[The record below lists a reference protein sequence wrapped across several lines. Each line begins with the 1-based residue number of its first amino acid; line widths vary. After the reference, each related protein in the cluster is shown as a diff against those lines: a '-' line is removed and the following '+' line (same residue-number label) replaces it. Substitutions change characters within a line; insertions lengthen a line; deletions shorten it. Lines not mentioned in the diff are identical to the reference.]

1 MNITVWSG
9 RGSLSERAPFG
20 FFVRLRPWLG
30 ILPFAM
36 FVGAFLLWP
45 TFSVFRSAMQ
55 PVEGSAKPAML
66 EAISGQY
73 LSSILF
79 SMRMSAITA
88 ILGMVIG
95 TLVAIAVVSLD
106 RMRGLRNLMVGYSAV
121 AANLGGIPL
130 AFAFVAS
137 LGMQG
142 LYTKM
147 LSVIGIDLTDMG
159 FKISDFSGIVIV
171 YLYFQIPLMTL
182 VMLPAVDG
190 LKSTLRE
197 AAANLGASS
206 RQYWKS
212 VGIPLLTP
220 SLLGGF
226 LLLFANAFSA
236 YATAYALSSRGS
248 RLVSVQIRFYL
259 QGNTITGKS
268 NLGYALAAWMIIVMI
283 IAMSGYL
290 GLRRVSERWRR

>member
-9 RGSLSERAPFG
+9 RGSLSERAPLGVFA
-20 FFVRLRPWLG
+20 RLRPWLG
-30 ILPFAM
+30 VMPFTI

-45 TFSVFRSAMQ
+45 SFSVFRSALQ
-55 PVEGSAKPAML
+55 PVEGSTKPAML

-147 LSVIGIDLTDMG
+147 LSVIGINLTDMG

-190 LKSTLRE
+190 LKSTIRE
-197 AAANLGASS
+197 AASNLGASS

-212 VGIPLLTP
+212 IGIPLLTP

>member
-1 MNITVWSG
+1 VNITVWSG
-9 RGSLSERAPFG
+9 RGSLSERAPLGVFA
-20 FFVRLRPWLG
+20 RLRPWLG
-30 ILPFAM
+30 ISPFAV

-45 TFSVFRSAMQ
+45 SFSVFRSALQ
-55 PVEGSAKPAML
+55 PVEGSTKPAML

-88 ILGMVIG
+88 TLGMVIG

-106 RMRGLRNLMVGYSAV
+106 RMKGLRNLMVGYSAV

-147 LSVIGIDLTDMG
+147 LSVIGINLTDMG

-197 AAANLGASS
+197 AASNLGATS
-206 RQYWKS
+206 RQYWKNI
-212 VGIPLLTP
+212 GIPLLTP

-248 RLVSVQIRFYL
+248 QLVSVQIRFYL

>member
-1 MNITVWSG
+1 VNITVWSG
-9 RGSLSERAPFG
+9 RGSLSERAPLGVFA
-20 FFVRLRPWLG
+20 RLRPWLG
-30 ILPFAM
+30 ISPFAV

-45 TFSVFRSAMQ
+45 SFSVFRSALQ
-55 PVEGSAKPAML
+55 PVEGSTKPAML

-88 ILGMVIG
+88 TLGMVIG

-106 RMRGLRNLMVGYSAV
+106 RMQGLRNLMVGYSAV

-147 LSVIGIDLTDMG
+147 LSVIGINLTDMG

-197 AAANLGASS
+197 AASNLGATS
-206 RQYWKS
+206 RQYWKNI
-212 VGIPLLTP
+212 GIPLLTP

-248 RLVSVQIRFYL
+248 QLVSVQIRFYL

>member
-9 RGSLSERAPFG
+9 RGSLSERAPLG
-20 FFVRLRPWLG
+20 FLQRVRPWFG
-30 ILPFAM
+30 VSPFAI
-36 FVGAFLLWP
+36 FVGIFLLWP
-45 TFSVFRSAMQ
+45 SFSVFRSALQ
-55 PVEGSAKPAML
+55 PVEGSSKPAML

-88 ILGMVIG
+88 TLGMVIG

-130 AFAFVAS
+130 AFAFIAS
-137 LGMQG
+137 LGIQG
-142 LYTKM
+142 LYTKI
-147 LSVIGIDLTDMG
+147 LSAFGINLSDMG

-197 AAANLGASS
+197 AASNLGASS

-212 VGIPLLTP
+212 IGIPLLTP

-236 YATAYALSSRGS
+236 YATAFALSAGGS

-268 NLGYALAAWMIIVMI
+268 NLGYALAAWMIIVMVV
-283 IAMSGYL
+283 AMSGYL

>member
-1 MNITVWSG
+1 MNLTVRSG
-9 RGSLSERAPFG
+9 RGSLSERALLG
-20 FFVRLRPWLG
+20 LFVRLRPWLG
-30 ILPFAM
+30 ILPFAV

-45 TFSVFRSAMQ
+45 SFSVFRSALQ
-55 PVEGSAKPAML
+55 PVEGSTKPAML
-66 EAISGQY
+66 EAVSGQY

-88 ILGMVIG
+88 MLGMVIG

-106 RMRGLRNLMVGYSAV
+106 TMRGLRNLMVGYSAV

-147 LSVIGIDLTDMG
+147 LSVIGINLSDLG

-206 RQYWKS
+206 RQYWRS
-212 VGIPLLTP
+212 IGIPLLSP

-236 YATAYALSSRGS
+236 YATAFALSSGGS

-268 NLGYALAAWMIIVMI
+268 NLGYALAAWMIIVMVV
-283 IAMSGYL
+283 AMSGYL

>member
-9 RGSLSERAPFG
+9 RGSLRERAPLG
-20 FFVRLRPWLG
+20 LFVRLRPWIG
-30 ILPFAM
+30 ILPFAI
-36 FVGAFLLWP
+36 FVCAFLLWP

-55 PVEGSAKPAML
+55 PVEGSTKPAML

>member
-1 MNITVWSG
+1 VNLTVG
-9 RGSLSERAPFG
+9 SERDSLQRRVPFG
-20 FFVRLRPWLG
+20 IFRNIWSWIGLVPFTLFVAL
-30 ILPFAM
+30 
-36 FVGAFLLWP
+36 FLLWP
-45 TFSVFRSAMQ
+45 TFWVFRSALQ
-55 PVEGSAKPAML
+55 PVEGSNKPAML

-73 LSSILF
+73 LS
-79 SMRMSAITA
+79 A
-88 ILGMVIG
+88 ILYSVRLSALTAGLGAVIG
-95 TLVAIAVVSLD
+95 TLVAVSTVSLNQLK
-106 RMRGLRNLMVGYSAV
+106 GLRNVLVGYSAV

-142 LYTKM
+142 LYTKL
-147 LSVIGIDLTDMG
+147 LSEIGINLSDLG

-190 LKSTLRE
+190 LKATHKE
-197 AAANLGASS
+197 AAASAGATP
-206 RQYWKS
+206 RQYWQRI
-212 VGIPLLTP
+212 GIPLLSP

-236 YATAYALSSRGS
+236 YATAFALSAGS
-248 RLVSVQIRFYL
+248 SNLVSVQIRFYL

-268 NLGYALAAWMIIVMI
+268 NLGYALAAWMIIVMVL
-283 IAMSGYL
+283 AMTGYL
-290 GLRRVSERWRR
+290 GLRRRSESWRR

>member
-1 MNITVWSG
+1 MKITVWSG
-9 RGSLSERAPFG
+9 RGSLSERAPLGIFM
-20 FFVRLRPWLG
+20 RLRPWLG

-45 TFSVFRSAMQ
+45 SFSVFRSAMQ
-55 PVEGSAKPAML
+55 PVEGSTKPAML

-147 LSVIGIDLTDMG
+147 LSVIGIDLTEMG

-197 AAANLGASS
+197 AASNLGASS

-268 NLGYALAAWMIIVMI
+268 NLGYALAAWMIIVMVV
-283 IAMSGYL
+283 AMSGYL

>member
-1 MNITVWSG
+1 
-9 RGSLSERAPFG
+9 
-20 FFVRLRPWLG
+20 VRLRPWLG
-30 ILPFAM
+30 VLPFAI

-45 TFSVFRSAMQ
+45 SFSVFRSALQ
-55 PVEGSAKPAML
+55 PVEGSTKPAML

-88 ILGMVIG
+88 TLGMVIG
-95 TLVAIAVVSLD
+95 TLVAIAIVSLD

-130 AFAFVAS
+130 AFAFIAS

-147 LSVIGIDLTDMG
+147 LSVIGINLTDIG

-197 AAANLGASS
+197 AASNLGASS

-236 YATAYALSSRGS
+236 YATAFALSAGGS

-268 NLGYALAAWMIIVMI
+268 NLGYALAAWMIIVMV

-290 GLRRVSERWRR
+290 GLRQVSERWRR

>member
-1 MNITVWSG
+1 VNITVWSG
-9 RGSLSERAPFG
+9 RGSLSERAPLG
-20 FFVRLRPWLG
+20 FLQRVRPWFG
-30 ILPFAM
+30 VSPFAI
-36 FVGAFLLWP
+36 FVGIFLLWP
-45 TFSVFRSAMQ
+45 SFSVFRSALQ
-55 PVEGSAKPAML
+55 PVEGSSKPAML

-88 ILGMVIG
+88 TLGMVIG

-130 AFAFVAS
+130 AFAFIAS

-142 LYTKM
+142 LYTKI
-147 LSVIGIDLTDMG
+147 LSAFGVNLSDMG

-197 AAANLGASS
+197 AASNLGASS

-212 VGIPLLTP
+212 IGIPLLTP

-236 YATAYALSSRGS
+236 YATAFALSAGGS

-268 NLGYALAAWMIIVMI
+268 NLGYALAAWMIIVMVV
-283 IAMSGYL
+283 AMSGYL

>member
-1 MNITVWSG
+1 MIITVWSG
-9 RGSLSERAPFG
+9 RCSLSERAALG
-20 FFVRLRPWLG
+20 VFVRLRPWLG
-30 ILPFAM
+30 VLPFTI

-45 TFSVFRSAMQ
+45 SFSVFRSALQ
-55 PVEGSAKPAML
+55 PVEGSTKPAML

-88 ILGMVIG
+88 MLGMVIG
-95 TLVAIAVVSLD
+95 TLVAIAIVSLD

-147 LSVIGIDLTDMG
+147 LSVIGINLSDMG

-197 AAANLGASS
+197 AASNLGASS

-212 VGIPLLTP
+212 IGIPLLSP

-236 YATAYALSSRGS
+236 YATAYALSAGGS

-268 NLGYALAAWMIIVMI
+268 NLGYALAAWMIIVMVV
-283 IAMSGYL
+283 AMSGYL

>member
-1 MNITVWSG
+1 VNITVWSG
-9 RGSLSERAPFG
+9 RGSLSERAPLGVFA
-20 FFVRLRPWLG
+20 RLRPWLG
-30 ILPFAM
+30 ISPFAV

-45 TFSVFRSAMQ
+45 SFSVFRSALQ
-55 PVEGSAKPAML
+55 PVEGSTKPAML

-88 ILGMVIG
+88 TLGMVIG

-106 RMRGLRNLMVGYSAV
+106 RMQGLRNLMVGYSAV

-147 LSVIGIDLTDMG
+147 LSVIGINLTEMG

-197 AAANLGASS
+197 AASNLGATS
-206 RQYWKS
+206 RQYWKNI
-212 VGIPLLTP
+212 GIPLLTP

-248 RLVSVQIRFYL
+248 QLVSVQIRFYL

>member
-1 MNITVWSG
+1 M
-9 RGSLSERAPFG
+9 GSLSERAHTG

-30 ILPFAM
+30 ILPFAI
-36 FVGAFLLWP
+36 FVSAFLLWP
-45 TFSVFRSAMQ
+45 SFSVFRSALQ
-55 PVEGSAKPAML
+55 PVEGSTKPAML

-88 ILGMVIG
+88 VLGMVIG

-147 LSVIGIDLTDMG
+147 LSAIGIDLTDMG
-159 FKISDFSGIVIV
+159 FKSSDFSGIVIV

-268 NLGYALAAWMIIVMI
+268 NLGYALAAWMIIVMVV
-283 IAMSGYL
+283 AMSGYL

>member
-1 MNITVWSG
+1 
-9 RGSLSERAPFG
+9 
-20 FFVRLRPWLG
+20 VRLRPWLG
-30 ILPFAM
+30 ILPFAI
-36 FVGAFLLWP
+36 FVSAFLLWP
-45 TFSVFRSAMQ
+45 SFSVFRSALQ
-55 PVEGSAKPAML
+55 PVEGSTKPAML

-147 LSVIGIDLTDMG
+147 LSVIGINLTDMG

-268 NLGYALAAWMIIVMI
+268 NLGYALAAWMIIVMVV
-283 IAMSGYL
+283 AMSGYL

>member
-1 MNITVWSG
+1 
-9 RGSLSERAPFG
+9 
-20 FFVRLRPWLG
+20 
-30 ILPFAM
+30 
-36 FVGAFLLWP
+36 
-45 TFSVFRSAMQ
+45 
-55 PVEGSAKPAML
+55 
-66 EAISGQY
+66 
-73 LSSILF
+73 
-79 SMRMSAITA
+79 
-88 ILGMVIG
+88 
-95 TLVAIAVVSLD
+95 
-106 RMRGLRNLMVGYSAV
+106 
-121 AANLGGIPL
+121 
-130 AFAFVAS
+130 
-137 LGMQG
+137 
-142 LYTKM
+142 
-147 LSVIGIDLTDMG
+147 
-159 FKISDFSGIVIV
+159 
-171 YLYFQIPLMTL
+171 LMTL

-268 NLGYALAAWMIIVMI
+268 NLGYALAAWMIIVMVV
-283 IAMSGYL
+283 AMSGYL

>member
-9 RGSLSERAPFG
+9 RGSLSERAPLG
-20 FFVRLRPWLG
+20 VFVSLRPWLG
-30 ILPFAM
+30 VLPFAM

-45 TFSVFRSAMQ
+45 SFSVFRSALQ
-55 PVEGSAKPAML
+55 PVEGSTKPAML

-88 ILGMVIG
+88 MLGMVIG
-95 TLVAIAVVSLD
+95 TLVAIAIVSLD

-147 LSVIGIDLTDMG
+147 LSVIGINLSDMG

-197 AAANLGASS
+197 AASNLGASS

-212 VGIPLLTP
+212 IGIPLLSP

-236 YATAYALSSRGS
+236 YATAYALSAGGS

-268 NLGYALAAWMIIVMI
+268 NLGYALAAWMIIVMVV
-283 IAMSGYL
+283 AMSGYL

>member
-9 RGSLSERAPFG
+9 RGSLSKRAPLG
-20 FFVRLRPWLG
+20 VFVRLRPWLG
-30 ILPFAM
+30 VLPFAM

-45 TFSVFRSAMQ
+45 SFSVFRSALQ
-55 PVEGSAKPAML
+55 PVEGSTKPAML

-73 LSSILF
+73 LGSILF

-88 ILGMVIG
+88 TLGMVIG

-206 RQYWKS
+206 RQYWRS

-268 NLGYALAAWMIIVMI
+268 NLGYALAAWMIIVMVV
-283 IAMSGYL
+283 AMSGYL

>member
-9 RGSLSERAPFG
+9 RGSLSERAPLG
-20 FFVRLRPWLG
+20 GFVRLRPWLG
-30 ILPFAM
+30 VLPFAM

-45 TFSVFRSAMQ
+45 SFSVFRSALQ
-55 PVEGSAKPAML
+55 PVEGSTKPAML

-73 LSSILF
+73 LGSILF

-88 ILGMVIG
+88 TLGMVIG

-268 NLGYALAAWMIIVMI
+268 NLGYALAAWMIIVMVV
-283 IAMSGYL
+283 AMSGYL

>member
-1 MNITVWSG
+1 VNLTV
-9 RGSLSERAPFG
+9 RSERDSLTERVPFGIFKSIKGLIGLAPFTL
-20 FFVRLRPWLG
+20 FV
-30 ILPFAM
+30 A
-36 FVGAFLLWP
+36 VFLLWP
-45 TFSVFRSAMQ
+45 TFSVFRSALQ
-55 PVEGSAKPAML
+55 PVEGSSKPAML

-73 LSSILF
+73 LD
-79 SMRMSAITA
+79 A
-88 ILGMVIG
+88 ILYSIRLSALTAGLGALIG
-95 TLVAIAVVSLD
+95 TLVAVSAVSLNQLK
-106 RMRGLRNLMVGYSAV
+106 GLRNVLVGYSAV

-142 LYTKM
+142 LYTKL
-147 LSVIGIDLTDMG
+147 LSVIGINLSDLG

-190 LKSTLRE
+190 LKTTLRE
-197 AAANLGASS
+197 AAASVGATP
-206 RQYWKS
+206 RQYWRS
-212 VGIPLLTP
+212 VGIPLLSP

-236 YATAYALSSRGS
+236 YATAYALSAGS
-248 RLVSVQIRFYL
+248 SNLVSVQIRFYL

-268 NLGYALAAWMIIVMI
+268 NLGYALAAWMIVVMVL
-283 IAMSGYL
+283 AMSGYL
-290 GLRRVSERWRR
+290 GLRRRSERWRK

>member
-1 MNITVWSG
+1 MNVTVWSG
-9 RGSLSERAPFG
+9 RGSLSERAPLGLFL
-20 FFVRLRPWLG
+20 RLRPWFG

>member
-9 RGSLSERAPFG
+9 RGSLSERAPLG
-20 FFVRLRPWLG
+20 FLQRVRPWFG
-30 ILPFAM
+30 VSPFAI
-36 FVGAFLLWP
+36 FVGIFLLWP
-45 TFSVFRSAMQ
+45 SFSVFRSALQ
-55 PVEGSAKPAML
+55 PVEGSSKPAML

-88 ILGMVIG
+88 TLGMVIG

-130 AFAFVAS
+130 AFAFIAS

-142 LYTKM
+142 LYTKI
-147 LSVIGIDLTDMG
+147 LSAFGINLSDMG

-197 AAANLGASS
+197 AASNLGASS

-212 VGIPLLTP
+212 IGIPLLTP

-236 YATAYALSSRGS
+236 YATAFALSAGGS

-268 NLGYALAAWMIIVMI
+268 NLGYALAAWMIIVMVV
-283 IAMSGYL
+283 AMSGYL

>member
-9 RGSLSERAPFG
+9 RGSLSERAPLG
-20 FFVRLRPWLG
+20 FLQRVRPWFG
-30 ILPFAM
+30 VSPFAI
-36 FVGAFLLWP
+36 FVGIFLLWP
-45 TFSVFRSAMQ
+45 SFSVFRSALQ
-55 PVEGSAKPAML
+55 PVEGSSKPAML

-88 ILGMVIG
+88 TLGMVIG

-130 AFAFVAS
+130 AFAFIAS

-142 LYTKM
+142 LYTKI
-147 LSVIGIDLTDMG
+147 LSAFGVNLSDMG

-197 AAANLGASS
+197 AASNLGASS

-212 VGIPLLTP
+212 IGIPLLTP

-236 YATAYALSSRGS
+236 YATAFALSAGGS

-268 NLGYALAAWMIIVMI
+268 NLGYALAAWMIIVMVV
-283 IAMSGYL
+283 AMSGYL

>member
-1 MNITVWSG
+1 
-9 RGSLSERAPFG
+9 
-20 FFVRLRPWLG
+20 
-30 ILPFAM
+30 
-36 FVGAFLLWP
+36 
-45 TFSVFRSAMQ
+45 
-55 PVEGSAKPAML
+55 ML

-79 SMRMSAITA
+79 STRMSAITA
-88 ILGMVIG
+88 TLGMVIG

-130 AFAFVAS
+130 AFAFIAS

-142 LYTKM
+142 LYTKI
-147 LSVIGIDLTDMG
+147 LSTFGINLSDMG

-197 AAANLGASS
+197 AASNLGASS

-236 YATAYALSSRGS
+236 YATAFALSAGGS

-268 NLGYALAAWMIIVMI
+268 NLGYALAAWMIIVMV
-283 IAMSGYL
+283 IAMTGYL

>member
-1 MNITVWSG
+1 
-9 RGSLSERAPFG
+9 
-20 FFVRLRPWLG
+20 
-30 ILPFAM
+30 M

-45 TFSVFRSAMQ
+45 SFSVFRSALQ
-55 PVEGSAKPAML
+55 PVEGSTKPAML

-147 LSVIGIDLTDMG
+147 LSAIGIDLTDMG

-197 AAANLGASS
+197 AASNLGATS
-206 RQYWKS
+206 RQYWKNI
-212 VGIPLLTP
+212 GIPLLTP

-248 RLVSVQIRFYL
+248 QLVSVQIRFYL

-268 NLGYALAAWMIIVMI
+268 NLGYALAAWMIIVMVV
-283 IAMSGYL
+283 AMSGYL

>member
-9 RGSLSERAPFG
+9 RGSLSERAPLGLFL
-20 FFVRLRPWLG
+20 RLRPWFG

>member
-1 MNITVWSG
+1 
-9 RGSLSERAPFG
+9 
-20 FFVRLRPWLG
+20 VRLRPWLG
-30 ILPFAM
+30 VLPFTI

-45 TFSVFRSAMQ
+45 SFSVFRSALQ
-55 PVEGSAKPAML
+55 PVEGSTKPAML

-88 ILGMVIG
+88 TLGMVIG

-206 RQYWKS
+206 RQYWRS

-268 NLGYALAAWMIIVMI
+268 NLGYALAAWMIIVMVV
-283 IAMSGYL
+283 AMSGYL

>member
-1 MNITVWSG
+1 M
-9 RGSLSERAPFG
+9 PFT
-20 FFVRLRPWLG
+20 
-30 ILPFAM
+30 I

-45 TFSVFRSAMQ
+45 SFSVFRSALQ
-55 PVEGSAKPAML
+55 PVEGSSKPAML

-88 ILGMVIG
+88 MLGMVIG
-95 TLVAIAVVSLD
+95 TLVAIAIVSLD
-106 RMRGLRNLMVGYSAV
+106 SMRGLRNLMVGYSAV

-147 LSVIGIDLTDMG
+147 LSVIGINLSDMG

-197 AAANLGASS
+197 AASNLGASS

-212 VGIPLLTP
+212 IGIPLLSP

-236 YATAYALSSRGS
+236 YATAYALSAGGS

-268 NLGYALAAWMIIVMI
+268 NLGYALAAWMIIVMVV
-283 IAMSGYL
+283 AMSGYL

>member
-1 MNITVWSG
+1 MFRQTKS
-9 RGSLSERAPFG
+9 
-20 FFVRLRPWLG
+20 WLG
-30 ILPFAM
+30 LTPFTL
-36 FVGAFLLWP
+36 FVAIFLLWP
-45 TFSVFRSAMQ
+45 TLSVFRSALQ
-55 PVEGSAKPAML
+55 PVEGSTKPAML

-268 NLGYALAAWMIIVMI
+268 NLGYALAAWMIIVMVV
-283 IAMSGYL
+283 AMSGYL

>member
-1 MNITVWSG
+1 VNITVWSG
-9 RGSLSERAPFG
+9 RGSLSERAPLGVFA
-20 FFVRLRPWLG
+20 RLRPWFG
-30 ILPFAM
+30 ILPFAV

-45 TFSVFRSAMQ
+45 SFSVFRSALQ
-55 PVEGSAKPAML
+55 PVEGSTKPAML

-88 ILGMVIG
+88 TLGMVIG

-106 RMRGLRNLMVGYSAV
+106 RMQGLRNLMVGYSAV

-147 LSVIGIDLTDMG
+147 LSVIGINLTEMG

-197 AAANLGASS
+197 AASNLGATS
-206 RQYWKS
+206 RQYWKNI
-212 VGIPLLTP
+212 GIPLLTP

-248 RLVSVQIRFYL
+248 QLVSVQIRFYL